1 MSINLL
7 IFNLIGFSVL
17 IVSLM
22 FNILKIKDKKNIK
35 IISFILSI
43 LTFLFLIVSNIYV
56 YSNPEKITSNQ
67 KEEAV
72 TIPNNIDNSNK
83 ATFTKEN
90 AISSF
95 TNLLKEIKKENNTD
109 ELLEKLLNDDIKLS
123 EIVTEESL
131 DYIYFTDF
139 LKDDEEA
146 MRSTFISLVS
156 FIKVLEESKNNDFNV
171 VYTEYNNVIYLDN
184 KSNTANI
191 PANLYTGN
199 LGSISFEMIY
209 VDDTWKLAPYS
220 MLESVSLSTQIQSI
234 YEEK

>member
-1 MSINLL
+1 
-7 IFNLIGFSVL
+7 
-17 IVSLM
+17 M

-209 VDDTWKLAPYS
+209 VDDTWKLSPYS